1 MRRLLDHRRMQRIA
15 RHPAL
20 PIVTVAVNQAG
31 EEGLRRLVARV
42 VGGMREFVHGE
53 GEGEECE
60 ADVESFLQAGLVSSG
75 SGGRGGVK
83 GNGRG

>member
-1 MRRLLDHRRMQRIA
+1 MRRLLDHGRMQRIA

-20 PIVTVAVNQAG
+20 PIVTVAVDQAG

-42 VGGMREFVHGE
+42 VGRMREFVYGE
-53 GEGEECE
+53 GEREECE
-60 ADVESFLQAGLVSSG
+60 ADVESFLEAGIVSSD
-75 SGGRGGVK
+75 SGGRGGVN